1 MGVTCICSLFQD
13 MKHLNWLVHMY
24 IYINIHL
31 STKYVIRYK
40 GICWLVLSGSLL
52 NFFGESVLNIF

>member
-1 MGVTCICSLFQD
+1 MGVTCICSLFQV

-31 STKYVIRYK
+31 STKYVIQYK
-40 GICWLVLSGSLL
+40 GVCWLVLSGSL
-52 NFFGESVLNIF
+52 F